1 MKERSE
7 LDAHSHAQTELER
20 LRREALGLWA
30 KYARNYRS
38 YPQEYEALLEKRA
51 RLGIKPN
58 GVTRMSKSER
68 ECYPDIPFLRIE
80 HEEAAEEFLAKLD
93 LGRVKKLIGEL
104 EGLELNYAY
113 RTYREKII
121 DLRWQ
126 IDRHERGITVSYYGL
141 NPDAV
146 GGGRRTRSRH
156 IGSED

>member
-1 MKERSE
+1 
-7 LDAHSHAQTELER
+7 
-20 LRREALGLWA
+20 
-30 KYARNYRS
+30 
-38 YPQEYEALLEKRA
+38 
-51 RLGIKPN
+51 
-58 GVTRMSKSER
+58 MSKSER

-126 IDRHERGITVSYYGL
+126 IDRRERGITVSYYGL
-141 NPDAV
+141 NPDTV

>member
-1 MKERSE
+1 M
-7 LDAHSHAQTELER
+7 DAHSHAQTELER

-104 EGLELNYAY
+104 ENLELNYAY

-121 DLRWQ
+121 DLR
-126 IDRHERGITVSYYGL
+126 
-141 NPDAV
+141 
-146 GGGRRTRSRH
+146 
-156 IGSED
+156 